1 MNKWNENNVI
11 GVKFHNGGST
21 HYIIRD
27 IGNNNVAIDYI
38 NGGVANQHWGTAKD
52 AAKYLNQGTWYA
64 LEEPKNQ
71 EFNIWN

>member
-11 GVKFHNGGST
+11 GVKFHNKRST

-27 IGNNNVAIDYI
+27 IGNGNIAIDYAT
-38 NGGVANQHWGTAKD
+38 GGVANSHWGTAKD
-52 AAKYLNQGTWYA
+52 AAEYLNQGYWYA